1 MRLTAPER
9 IRAMTRPW
17 RGKRYA
23 NGRPQVA
30 DPVLARLQT
39 IAVNDACDV
48 LADYGFEH
56 NYAGDWTVLYP
67 DQVLVGRAV
76 TCRWD
81 MMPESSASAEGCD
94 GLACS
99 SALAAA
105 ALQ

>member
-1 MRLTAPER
+1 MRLTAPAR
-9 IRAMTRPW
+9 SRAMTRPW

-76 TCRWD
+76 T
-81 MMPESSASAEGCD
+81 
-94 GLACS
+94 
-99 SALAAA
+99 
-105 ALQ
+105 